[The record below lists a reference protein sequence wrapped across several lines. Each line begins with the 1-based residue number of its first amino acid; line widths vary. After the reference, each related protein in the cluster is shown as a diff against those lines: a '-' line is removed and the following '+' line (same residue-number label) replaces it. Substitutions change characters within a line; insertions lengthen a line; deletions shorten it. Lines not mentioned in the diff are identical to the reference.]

1 MDTEFEKQKGSQ
13 KSVDST
19 LFKKGSA
26 TVDKAMNSDAFKPKK
41 GVPVKIGSLV
51 LGDPSQFTVIAGP
64 CSIESQE
71 QFLETSEF
79 VKLCG
84 AAILRG
90 GIWKLR
96 TSADSFQGL
105 GASAFGFIKD
115 ICRQVQLPLCSEIT
129 DFRQIELIDDVVDVY
144 QVGSRNMHNY
154 ELLKELGKTQKPI
167 VLKRGFAAL
176 VDEWIKAA
184 DYIVR
189 GGNDRVILCERGIR
203 TFETSTRNTLDL
215 NSVVYLKKH
224 TNFPVLVDPSHAVG
238 IRDFVPA
245 LSLAAAAAG
254 ADGIIVEVHPRP
266 NEALSDGPQALTF
279 DDFNQLMNQMGA
291 LLKSLNKQCVRPL

>member
-1 MDTEFEKQKGSQ
+1 MEIETNKQSYSDGSSLKLDVEYSDNSLNLKEF
-13 KSVDST
+13 KS
-19 LFKKGSA
+19 KKG
-26 TVDKAMNSDAFKPKK
+26 K
-41 GVPVKIGSLV
+41 PVKVGSHL
-51 LGDPSQFTVIAGP
+51 LGEGNTFAVIAGP
-64 CSIESQE
+64 CSIESQN
-71 QFLETSEF
+71 QFQEIAEF

-84 AAILRG
+84 AAFLRG

-105 GASAFGFIKD
+105 GTSSFEFIKQ
-115 ICRQVQLPLCSEIT
+115 ICSKIQLPLCSEIT
-129 DFRQIELIDDVVDVY
+129 DVRQIEAINDVVDVY

-154 ELLKELGKTQKPI
+154 ELLKELGRTNKPI

-224 TNFPVLVDPSHAVG
+224 TDYPVLVDPSHAVG
-238 IRDFVPA
+238 VRDLVPA
-245 LSLAAAAAG
+245 LSFAAAAAG

-266 NEALSDGPQALTF
+266 SEALSDGPQALTF
-279 DDFNQLMNQMGA
+279 DDFSRLMQQLELLLGSFNKKVVGA
-291 LLKSLNKQCVRPL
+291 R

>member
-1 MDTEFEKQKGSQ
+1 MDTEFKNQN
-13 KSVDST
+13 KSETKLS
-19 LFKKGSA
+19 
-26 TVDKAMNSDAFKPKK
+26 NSDLVSADKLLNSDSFKPKK
-41 GVPVKIGSLV
+41 GNPVKVGSV
-51 LGDPSQFTVIAGP
+51 LLGGSDFAVIAGP
-64 CSIESQE
+64 CSIESQQ
-71 QFLETSEF
+71 QFLEISEF

-84 AAILRG
+84 AAFLRG

-96 TSADSFQGL
+96 TSAESFQGL
-105 GASAFGFIKD
+105 GATSFGLIKD
-115 ICRQVQLPLCSEIT
+115 VCSKVNLPLCSEVT
-129 DFRQIELIDDVVDVY
+129 DVRQIELIEDIVDVY

-154 ELLKELGKTQKPI
+154 ELLKELGRTNKPI

-224 TNFPVLVDPSHAVG
+224 TNYPILVDPSHAVG
-238 IRDFVPA
+238 VRDLVPA
-245 LSLAAAAAG
+245 LSFAAAAAG

-266 NEALSDGPQALTF
+266 AEALSDGPQALTF
-279 DDFNQLMNQMGA
+279 EDFSKLMNQMDL
-291 LLKSLNKQCVRPL
+291 LLKCFDKKLVRPI